1 MNNLSDIFNDL
12 FSDAF
17 RVSVLIQIVTL
28 GFALIFW
35 VVLSKLLNL
44 EARHWPLERRYK
56 YISAFKELANEL
68 LLLFVLRTFSLAL
81 DSISGVAGLAFF
93 ITSFYGLFLFSR
105 FLIILLKFHAPI
117 AVVSKFD
124 LSVLRPAYVIVGFL
138 SVLSQISDLPSLLA
152 SPVAMVGG
160 DNFSFNDVLLLLLGS
175 YFLATGTAL
184 PAWGLTWL
192 AANLFQLSKPA
203 IRATE
208 LIIRYLIVAIGLISI
223 LVIVGVNYTFLA
235 AIGGGLS
242 VGLGFGLKEV
252 FSNFISGLW
261 LLIEGAVRPGD
272 VLLLETGTGEDPCE
286 VLELGMRATTLWR
299 DRDNVEL
306 VVPNQLFFTQQMV
319 TYSGVRDR
327 YRRGQVLIGAA
338 YRHPPEQVIAI
349 LEAVAATVPR
359 VLAKPAP
366 KGLLLRYD
374 DSAITYAIRYW
385 IEDPMNG
392 ISVASAVGIAVW
404 NAFSREGIEIPYPQ
418 RVLHMDAAIPNA
430 RTQI

>member
-28 GFALIFW
+28 GLALIFW

-44 EARHWPLERRYK
+44 EARPWPFERRYK

-68 LLLFVLRTFSLAL
+68 LLLFVLRIFSLAL

-93 ITSFYGLFLFSR
+93 ITGFYGLFLFSR

-152 SPVAMVGG
+152 SPVAMVFG
-160 DNFSFNDVLLLLLGS
+160 DNFSFNDVLLLLFGS

-192 AANLFQLSKPA
+192 AAKLFQLSKPA

-208 LIIRYLIVAIGLISI
+208 LIMRYLIVAIGFISI
-223 LVIVGVNYTFLA
+223 LAIVGVNYTFLA

-272 VLLLETGTGEDPCE
+272 VLLLETGNGEDPCE

>member
-1 MNNLSDIFNDL
+1 MNNLSDIFNDI

-28 GFALIFW
+28 AFALIFW

-44 EARHWPLERRYK
+44 EARPWPLERRYK
-56 YISAFKELANEL
+56 YVSAFKELANEL

-93 ITSFYGLFLFSR
+93 ITSFYGLCLFSR

-138 SVLSQISDLPSLLA
+138 CVLSQISDLPSFLA
-152 SPVAMVGG
+152 SPVVVFGG
-160 DNFSFNDVLLLLLGS
+160 DNFSFNDLLLLSFGS
-175 YFLATGTAL
+175 YFLVTGTAL

-203 IRATE
+203 LRAAE

-223 LVIVGVNYTFLA
+223 LAIVGVNYTFLA

-272 VLLLETGTGEDPCE
+272 VLLLENGSGEDPCE

-306 VVPNQLFFTQQMV
+306 VIPNQLFFTQQMV

-338 YRHPPEQVIAI
+338 YRHPPEKVIAI

-359 VLAKPAP
+359 ILETPPP

>member
-1 MNNLSDIFNDL
+1 MNLLPPVLADFISDL
-12 FSDAF
+12 L
-17 RVSVLIQIVTL
+17 RTSVLLQLFV
-28 GFALIFW
+28 LIFGLIVW
-35 VVLSKLLNL
+35 FFLQLNWHL
-44 EARHWPLERRYK
+44 ETRIWPFEHRFK
-56 YISAFKELANEL
+56 YIALFKPLANEVL
-68 LLLFVLRTFSLAL
+68 LLVILRVFALAL
-81 DSISGVAGLAFF
+81 QNTSGVAGLALF
-93 ITSFYGLFLFSR
+93 ISGFYGFCVFTR
-105 FLIILLKFHAPI
+105 IIIILLRLRVPI
-117 AVVSKFD
+117 SIVKNFD
-124 LSVLRPAYVIVGFL
+124 LSVLRPFLVIFGLLGFIA
-138 SVLSQISDLPSLLA
+138 QISDLPSLLD
-152 SPVAMVGG
+152 SPVVMLGSN
-160 DNFSFNDVLLLLLGS
+160 DFNFNDLLLLLFGS

-184 PAWGLTWL
+184 PAWCLTWFFSGI
-192 AANLFQLSKPA
+192 FQLSKPA
-203 IRATE
+203 HRAAE
-208 LIIRYLIVAIGLISI
+208 LIIRYLITGIGFVFIFM
-223 LVIVGVNYTFLA
+223 IVGVNYTFLA

-242 VGLGFGLKEV
+242 VGLGFGLKEI
-252 FSNFISGLW
+252 FSNFISGIW

-272 VLLLETGTGEDPCE
+272 VLLLENGNGEDPCE

-392 ISVASAVGIAVW
+392 ISVASEVGIAVW
-404 NAFSREGIEIPYPQ
+404 NAFSRERIEIPYPQ

>member
-1 MNNLSDIFNDL
+1 MITGAGF
-12 FSDAF
+12 
-17 RVSVLIQIVTL
+17 VLI
-28 GFALIFW
+28 F
-35 VVLSKLLNL
+35 
-44 EARHWPLERRYK
+44 
-56 YISAFKELANEL
+56 
-68 LLLFVLRTFSLAL
+68 
-81 DSISGVAGLAFF
+81 
-93 ITSFYGLFLFSR
+93 
-105 FLIILLKFHAPI
+105 
-117 AVVSKFD
+117 
-124 LSVLRPAYVIVGFL
+124 
-138 SVLSQISDLPSLLA
+138 
-152 SPVAMVGG
+152 M
-160 DNFSFNDVLLLLLGS
+160 
-175 YFLATGTAL
+175 
-184 PAWGLTWL
+184 
-192 AANLFQLSKPA
+192 
-203 IRATE
+203 
-208 LIIRYLIVAIGLISI
+208 
-223 LVIVGVNYTFLA
+223 IVGVNYTFLA

-242 VGLGFGLKEV
+242 VGLGFGLKEI
-252 FSNFISGLW
+252 FSNFISGIW

-272 VLLLETGTGEDPCE
+272 VLLLENGSGEDPCE

-338 YRHPPEQVIAI
+338 YRHPPEQVISI

-392 ISVASAVGIAVW
+392 ISVASQVGIAIW
-404 NAFSREGIEIPYPQ
+404 NAFSLEGIEIPYPQ
-418 RVLHMDAAIPNA
+418 RVLHMDSTVSNA

>member
-1 MNNLSDIFNDL
+1 M
-12 FSDAF
+12 
-17 RVSVLIQIVTL
+17 
-28 GFALIFW
+28 
-35 VVLSKLLNL
+35 LNL
-44 EARHWPLERRYK
+44 EARPWPFERRYK

-68 LLLFVLRTFSLAL
+68 LLLFVLRIFSLAL
-81 DSISGVAGLAFF
+81 DSISGVAGLALF
-93 ITSFYGLFLFSR
+93 ISGFYGLCLFSR

-160 DNFSFNDVLLLLLGS
+160 DNFSFNDVLILLLGS

-208 LIIRYLIVAIGLISI
+208 VIIRYLIVAIGLICI

-272 VLLLETGTGEDPCE
+272 VLLLETGNGEDPCE

-359 VLAKPAP
+359 ILETPAP
-366 KGLLLRYD
+366 RGLLLRYD

-392 ISVASAVGIAVW
+392 VSIASQVGIAIW
-404 NAFSREGIEIPYPQ
+404 NSFSSHGIEIPYPQ
-418 RVLHMDAAIPNA
+418 RVLHSGDLIPNT
-430 RTQI
+430 RLET

>member
-1 MNNLSDIFNDL
+1 MINLSDIFNDL

-44 EARHWPLERRYK
+44 EARPWSLERRYK

-68 LLLFVLRTFSLAL
+68 LLLFILRIFSLAL
-81 DSISGVAGLAFF
+81 DNLTGVAGLAFF
-93 ITSFYGLFLFSR
+93 ITGFYGLILISR
-105 FLIILLKFHAPI
+105 VLIILLKFHAPI

-138 SVLSQISDLPSLLA
+138 SILSQISDLPSFLA
-152 SPVAMVGG
+152 SPVVVFGG
-160 DNFSFNDVLLLLLGS
+160 DNFSFNDLLLLSFGS
-175 YFLATGTAL
+175 YFLVTGTAL

-203 IRATE
+203 LRAAE

-223 LVIVGVNYTFLA
+223 LAIVGVNYTFLA

-272 VLLLETGTGEDPCE
+272 VLLLENGSGEDPCE

-349 LEAVAATVPR
+349 LEAVAATVPKI
-359 VLAKPAP
+359 LETPAP

-418 RVLHMDAAIPNA
+418 RVLHMDSTVSNA

>member
-56 YISAFKELANEL
+56 YISAFKELVNEL
-68 LLLFVLRTFSLAL
+68 LLLFVLRIFSLAL
-81 DSISGVAGLAFF
+81 DSITSVAGLAFF
-93 ITSFYGLFLFSR
+93 VTGFYGLFLFSR
-105 FLIILLKFHAPI
+105 FLIILLKFHAPLAI
-117 AVVSKFD
+117 VSEFD

-152 SPVAMVGG
+152 SPMVMIGG

-184 PAWGLTWL
+184 PAWVLTWL

-203 IRATE
+203 LRATE

-242 VGLGFGLKEV
+242 V
-252 FSNFISGLW
+252 
-261 LLIEGAVRPGD
+261 
-272 VLLLETGTGEDPCE
+272 
-286 VLELGMRATTLWR
+286 
-299 DRDNVEL
+299 
-306 VVPNQLFFTQQMV
+306 
-319 TYSGVRDR
+319 
-327 YRRGQVLIGAA
+327 
-338 YRHPPEQVIAI
+338 
-349 LEAVAATVPR
+349 
-359 VLAKPAP
+359 
-366 KGLLLRYD
+366 
-374 DSAITYAIRYW
+374 
-385 IEDPMNG
+385 
-392 ISVASAVGIAVW
+392 
-404 NAFSREGIEIPYPQ
+404 
-418 RVLHMDAAIPNA
+418 
-430 RTQI
+430 

>member
-28 GFALIFW
+28 GLALIFW

-44 EARHWPLERRYK
+44 EARPWPFERRYK

-68 LLLFVLRTFSLAL
+68 LLLFVLRIFSLAL

-93 ITSFYGLFLFSR
+93 ITGFYGLFLFSR

-152 SPVAMVGG
+152 SPVAMVFG
-160 DNFSFNDVLLLLLGS
+160 DNFSFNDVLLLLFGS

-192 AANLFQLSKPA
+192 AAKLFQLSKPA

-208 LIIRYLIVAIGLISI
+208 LIMRYLIVAIGFISI
-223 LVIVGVNYTFLA
+223 LAIVGVNYTFLA

-272 VLLLETGTGEDPCE
+272 VLLLEGGNGEDPCE

-306 VVPNQLFFTQQMV
+306 VVPNQLFFTQQMI

-349 LEAVAATVPR
+349 LEAAAATVPR

-392 ISVASAVGIAVW
+392 ISVASEVGIAVW